1 MVGHLARA
9 NEDRPLVGIALILS
23 AYFFFSLIDTGVKW
37 LVIAGLPALQLAF
50 MRYAGHFVIS
60 LAYLMRSGGGWE
72 NFQTERPALIILRSA
87 LLAGSTVLNFV
98 ALKYLPLTLTSTILF
113 LAPIIVC
120 ALSWPILG
128 ERVGPFRWT
137 AIMVGFAGILV
148 AIRPFDA
155 DFHWAAILS
164 LGSVSCF
171 ALYNVLT
178 RMLSGVVAAGTM
190 QFYSGL
196 VGTVAF
202 LPLAIWHWTNPADA
216 MGWVVMI
223 MTGVFG
229 WFGHELLTRA
239 YGFAPANRLI
249 PFGYS
254 FMIYL
259 TLWSWLL
266 FDHLPEGWTIVGALI
281 VAASG
286 LTIWAREVTLARRAL
301 TPRVAPTRLP

>member
-1 MVGHLARA
+1 MVGHVARA
-9 NEDRPLVGIALILS
+9 NEDRPLLGIALILS
-23 AYFFFSLIDTGVKW
+23 AYFCFSLIDTGVKW

-50 MRYAGHFVIS
+50 MRYAGHFVLS
-60 LAYLMRSGGGWE
+60 LGVLMKSGGGWE

-87 LLAGSTVLNFV
+87 LLAGSTILNFI
-98 ALKYLPLTLTSTILF
+98 ALKFLPLTLTSTILF
-113 LAPIIVC
+113 MAPIIVC
-120 ALSWPILG
+120 ALSWPLLG

-155 DFHWAAILS
+155 DFHWAVILS
-164 LGSVSCF
+164 LGSVTCF
-171 ALYNVLT
+171 AVYNVLT
-178 RMLSGVVAAGTM
+178 RMLAGVVASDTM

-202 LPLAIWHWTNPADA
+202 LPFAVWEWTNPATA
-216 MGWVVMI
+216 MGWIVMV
-223 MTGVFG
+223 MTGFFG

-239 YGFAPANRLI
+239 YGFAGASRLI

-259 TLWSWLL
+259 TIWSYFL
-266 FDHLPEGWTIVGALI
+266 FDHIPEFWTVIGALI

-286 LTIWAREVTLARRAL
+286 LTIWAREVVLARRRPIAKA
-301 TPRVAPTRLP
+301 APTRLP

>member
-1 MVGHLARA
+1 MVGHIARA
-9 NEDRPLVGIALILS
+9 NQDRPMIGIALILS
-23 AYFFFSLIDTGVKW
+23 AYFCFSLIDTSVKW
-37 LVIAGLPALQLAF
+37 LVIAGLPAMQLAF

-60 LAYLMRSGGGWE
+60 FVYLMKSGGGLE
-72 NFQTERPALIILRSA
+72 NFQTERPLLIVLRSA
-87 LLAGSTVLNFV
+87 LLAGSTILNFV
-98 ALKYLPLTLTSTILF
+98 ALNYLPLTLTSTILF

-128 ERVGPFRWT
+128 ERVGPYRWA
-137 AIMVGFAGILV
+137 AIMVGFGGIVV

-164 LGSVSCF
+164 LGSVTCF
-171 ALYNVLT
+171 AFYNVLT
-178 RMLSGVVAAGTM
+178 RMLAGVVASDTM

-196 VGTVAF
+196 VGTVVF
-202 LPLAIWHWTNPADA
+202 LPFAAVVWVNPETT
-216 MGWVVMI
+216 MGWIVMFMI
-223 MTGVFG
+223 GGFG

-239 YGFAPANRLI
+239 YGFADASRLI

-259 TLWSWLL
+259 TIWSYLL
-266 FDHLPEGWTIVGALI
+266 FDHTPEFWTVVGALI

-286 LTIWAREVTLARRAL
+286 LTIWAREITLKRRAR
-301 TPRVAPTRLP
+301 TS

>member
-1 MVGHLARA
+1 M
-9 NEDRPLVGIALILS
+9 
-23 AYFFFSLIDTGVKW
+23 
-37 LVIAGLPALQLAF
+37 QLAF

-60 LAYLMRSGGGWE
+60 FVYLMKSGGGLE
-72 NFQTERPALIILRSA
+72 NFQTERPLLIVLRSA
-87 LLAGSTVLNFV
+87 LLAGSTILNFV
-98 ALKYLPLTLTSTILF
+98 ALNYLPLTLTSTILF

-128 ERVGPFRWT
+128 ERVGPYRWA
-137 AIMVGFAGILV
+137 AIMVGFGGIVV

-164 LGSVSCF
+164 LGSVTCF
-171 ALYNVLT
+171 AFYNVLT
-178 RMLSGVVAAGTM
+178 RMLAGVVASDTM

-196 VGTVAF
+196 VGTVVF
-202 LPLAIWHWTNPADA
+202 LPFAAVVWVNPETT
-216 MGWVVMI
+216 MGWIVMFMI
-223 MTGVFG
+223 GGFG

-239 YGFAPANRLI
+239 YGFADASRLI

-259 TLWSWLL
+259 TIWSYLL
-266 FDHLPEGWTIVGALI
+266 FDHTPEFWTVVGALI

-286 LTIWAREVTLARRAL
+286 LTIWAREITLKRRAR
-301 TPRVAPTRLP
+301 TS